1 MAILLAIFEIQFLN
15 STYFGEIYQHIFV
28 IYQNVMYKIIS
39 HFGNIWR

>member
-15 STYFGEIYQHIFV
+15 LAYYFEIYRNIFV

-39 HFGNIWR
+39 HLGNI